1 MLIFMLLI
9 VKYKVMNLT
18 GNTTQSA
25 LWAIGGLGHVPSRK
39 CAAGRWTAN
48 VIVIAT
54 ETVSETGNVTVSS
67 LFYFTNHYQVT
78 IIILVGS
85 DCIPKTMNSDHY

>member
-1 MLIFMLLI
+1 MLLI
-9 VKYKVMNLT
+9 VKYDVMILT

-39 CAAGRWTAN
+39 CAADRWTAN
-48 VIVIAT
+48 VIVIA
-54 ETVSETGNVTVSS
+54 SETGNEIVSS

-78 IIILVGS
+78 IIILSGS
-85 DCIPKTMNSDHY
+85 DSIPKTMNSDHY